1 MPNAIRKS
9 LAALFVVSTL
19 SACAGL
25 PWLGGEE
32 PATPE
37 QAATA
42 DAPYIDYW
50 QTRDP
55 AEYRRS
61 PAAAGTADR
70 KPIAPSRDVVIAKD
84 KKPAKA
90 DLKTDSRV
98 SLTIPVQPGA
108 AVPAEDRRVAPA
120 PGKSR
125 DPEVDALLRQSGM
138 VAAGQNPAAPPKV
151 QRNRTATSQKGKRKP
166 AGTVASKDLWGRM
179 RGRLVLDDV
188 AHARIDQQIDYL
200 KHNPGYMNLFAQRA
214 RPYLHYLV
222 EQIDRRGM
230 PMDLVLVPMVESAFE
245 PTAVSPKEAA
255 GLWQI
260 IPATGQERGL
270 VLAEGYDGRLDIHTS
285 THAALDYLRY
295 LNRLFKGDWLLALAA
310 YNAGPRAVQEAIEAQ
325 RKAEAAAQKLAAKN
339 PKAPPALVA
348 APLADAA
355 PVAPT
360 AAPTESLAAPGSPA
374 ATQPMIA
381 TSPRLP
387 ESVAVAPA
395 LAAPAPPPE
404 PVEPPSPFWTLKLPK
419 ETQDYVPRILALS
432 RIVANPQAYG
442 LQLVPIGNQ
451 PYLFRVDVAPEIKIP
466 ELLATSGLPPDE
478 FFRFNP
484 GFKPG
489 IEPPVRAYNLLLP
502 WEQARDLV
510 AKVPDTRLVAPSRY
524 TVKKGE
530 TLVIIARKHGVPSQ
544 ALAQWNSLSVNSVL
558 KAGQKLIVYPA
569 S

>member
-90 DLKTDSRV
+90 DRKTDSRV

-120 PGKSR
+120 PGK
-125 DPEVDALLRQSGM
+125 SGM

-179 RGRLVLDDV
+179 RGRLVLDEV
-188 AHARIDQQIDYL
+188 AHARVDQQIDYL
-200 KHNPGYMNLFAQRA
+200 KRNPGYVNLFAQRA

-222 EQIDRRGM
+222 EQIDRRGL
-230 PMDLVLVPMVESAFE
+230 PLDLVLVPMVESAFE

-270 VLAEGYDGRLDIHTS
+270 VLAEGYDGRFDIHAS

-325 RKAEAAAQKLAAKN
+325 RKAEAAAQKLAAKKQET
-339 PKAPPALVA
+339 PAAPGPATTVTAPASAAPAAPPAAAAESVA
-348 APLADAA
+348 AP
-355 PVAPT
+355 
-360 AAPTESLAAPGSPA
+360 ESPA
-374 ATQPMIA
+374 TPQPAAA
-381 TSPRLP
+381 TSPRQP
-387 ESVAVAPA
+387 ESVAAPG
-395 LAAPAPPPE
+395 LASPVPPPE
-404 PVEPPSPFWTLKLPK
+404 TMEPPSPFWALKLPK

-530 TLVIIARKHGVPSQ
+530 TLAIIARKHGVPSQ

-558 KAGQKLIVYPA
+558 RAGQKLIVYPA

>member
-1 MPNAIRKS
+1 MPKAILKS
-9 LAALFVVSTL
+9 LAALLVVSAL

-25 PWLGGEE
+25 PRFGGEE
-32 PATPE
+32 PAGSE
-37 QAATA
+37 QAATGA
-42 DAPYIDYW
+42 APYIDYW

-61 PAAAGTADR
+61 PPAARTGAR
-70 KPIAPSRDVVIAKD
+70 KSIAPSRDAVIAKD
-84 KKPAKA
+84 KKPAKI
-90 DLKTDSRV
+90 DRKIESRV
-98 SLTIPVQPGA
+98 SLIIPAQPGA
-108 AVPAEDRRVAPA
+108 TAPAADRRAVPA
-120 PGKSR
+120 PGK
-125 DPEVDALLRQSGM
+125 
-138 VAAGQNPAAPPKV
+138 AGTAVGGPNSAAPPKA
-151 QRNRTATSQKGKRKP
+151 QRNRTATGQKGKRKP

-442 LQLVPIGNQ
+442 LQLAPIGNQ
-451 PYLFRVDVAPEIKIP
+451 PYLFRVDVAPEVKIP

-502 WEQARDLV
+502 WEQAQDLV
-510 AKVPDTRLVAPSRY
+510 AKVPSTRLVAPSRY